1 MGKLRPF
8 LSSVTYT
15 ELAVVTL
22 CMSSLIYCLKQT
34 YPHST
39 GGKKKAERGEELAQ
53 MCTTRSWWSPTGS
66 EVRVTLELVGL
77 LSTGATLLISPSTGL
92 DAEGQAWLGLR
103 EELRGW

>member
-1 MGKLRPF
+1 
-8 LSSVTYT
+8 
-15 ELAVVTL
+15 
-22 CMSSLIYCLKQT
+22 
-34 YPHST
+34 
-39 GGKKKAERGEELAQ
+39 